1 MNRKKITG
9 AEILHVCWTISSFV
23 EFVKT
28 SKVFVR
34 RMLRKG
40 ADLLGVKK
48 ALIKMINRQIL
59 HSEKMYYEQM
69 LMLFLFNVS
78 MYLRVSI
85 TNM

>member
-28 SKVFVR
+28 SKVFLR

-40 ADLLGVKK
+40 ADL
-48 ALIKMINRQIL
+48 
-59 HSEKMYYEQM
+59 
-69 LMLFLFNVS
+69 
-78 MYLRVSI
+78 
-85 TNM
+85 